1 MSGDNTKDLAY
12 YQANPDELAD
22 LSLEEIEALGVV
34 ASEEGDTASGKAPEA
49 ATDKDGKAGQHQEQ
63 GESAADSAA
72 DSAAE
77 GDQDAD
83 GVLAKDGKNVLPF
96 SVLQGARERA
106 AILER
111 MVEDQKAELER
122 LRGERASEEG
132 TTGKPAAGEPDEG
145 EAGELSEDVMQVV
158 EQEFPAL
165 AKILR
170 AQQNE
175 LSSLREERMA
185 RNAAQASEIADKVQS
200 IIDAKPKLAHLQ
212 ANDPDAW
219 RELVEHDNRL
229 AASPK
234 WRGKSLSDRFDAAL
248 RIYEAENGEVSLP
261 QTGAKKAHHTTQLAG
276 PSLDTPAAA
285 SRRGPTT
292 LSDLPG
298 GKPAPVDE
306 LASIEQASAVELTA
320 RFEAM
325 TPEQLEAFIARSGG

>member
-22 LSLEEIEALGVV
+22 LSLDEIEALGV
-34 ASEEGDTASGKAPEA
+34 ASEEGETASGKAPEA
-49 ATDKDGKAGQHQEQ
+49 ATEAGEDDKDGKAGQQQEQ
-63 GESAADSAA
+63 GESAT
-72 DSAAE
+72 E

-106 AILER
+106 ASLER

-122 LRGERASEEG
+122 LRGERSTEG
-132 TTGKPAAGEPDEG
+132 TSSKPETGEPAEG
-145 EAGELSEDVMQVV
+145 ESGELSDEVMQVV

-175 LSSLREERMA
+175 LSSLREERIA
-185 RNAAQASEIADKVQS
+185 RSAAQASEIADKVQA
-200 IIDAKPKLAHLQ
+200 IIDAQPKLAHLQ
-212 ANDPDAW
+212 SNDPDAW

-234 WRGKSLSDRFDAAL
+234 WRGKPLNERFDAAL
-248 RIYEAENGEVSLP
+248 RIYEAENGEVALP
-261 QTGAKKAHHTTQLAG
+261 QSGTKKPTQTAE

-306 LASIEQASAVELTA
+306 QASIEQASAVELTA